1 MKPHV
6 KDFGKI
12 SETFEQYSDKK
23 FKYHPFNQH
32 TNLIQGV
39 VIKMNNHLS
48 ELKIVVY
55 NNWQFSKHITD
66 TAPAL
71 INILD
76 SISGITKTICTNLV
90 VVFQNDNLFSKLH
103 AIKVVTK
110 YPKNSTK
117 RGKAMKA
124 LITGSHVPS
133 QSALYD
139 SIKCH
144 EKGNLVLD
152 EEWNIKRGRKRK
164 KSSRDS
170 QGRIGTI
177 NLALIPVDCFPQ
189 LELDQ
194 FITVDFYAP
203 PKTIDIC
210 DYIGGSEEGDGEYC
224 AVAERLY
231 FSPRQFP
238 TPVNLAA
245 AGEERYFGRLKE
257 YIRQSSETSGS
268 PVVCNGGSGF
278 KQFVCPNGKNQKM
291 KVGNEAATKK
301 SCGFQFTVKWDKFG
315 YYVQLFGEN
324 TGNVGWRYHNH

>member
-1 MKPHV
+1 M
-6 KDFGKI
+6 
-12 SETFEQYSDKK
+12 
-23 FKYHPFNQH
+23 
-32 TNLIQGV
+32 
-39 VIKMNNHLS
+39 
-48 ELKIVVY
+48 
-55 NNWQFSKHITD
+55 
-66 TAPAL
+66 
-71 INILD
+71 
-76 SISGITKTICTNLV
+76 
-90 VVFQNDNLFSKLH
+90 
-103 AIKVVTK
+103 
-110 YPKNSTK
+110 
-117 RGKAMKA
+117 
-124 LITGSHVPS
+124 
-133 QSALYD
+133 
-139 SIKCH
+139 
-144 EKGNLVLD
+144 LD

-177 NLALIPVDCFPQ
+177 NLALIPVDCFQQ

-245 AGEERYFGRLKE
+245 AGEEKYFGQLKE

-278 KQFVCPNGKNQKM
+278 KQFVCRHGKNQKM
-291 KVGNEAATKK
+291 KVGSESN
-301 SCGFQFTVKWDKFG
+301 SCSFQFLVKWDKYG
-315 YYVQLFGEN
+315 YYVHLFRVN
-324 TGNVGWRYHNH
+324 RDNMLTSVGCRYHNH